1 VARNYSQDGGAN
13 CAGAGEVGVDAL
25 RACPEFCLYDQDK
38 KKERVEV
45 PTGIRFFPTRGCP
58 TPTMREVQ
66 GDDLLPLSWR
76 DKPLADNI
84 DILLREA
91 KIAIARHF
99 P

>member
-1 VARNYSQDGGAN
+1 
-13 CAGAGEVGVDAL
+13 
-25 RACPEFCLYDQDK
+25 
-38 KKERVEV
+38 
-45 PTGIRFFPTRGCP
+45 
-58 TPTMREVQ
+58 MREVQ